1 MRKQREEDYWD
12 EHEDLRSESS
22 SDESNFAESSLDGHS
37 SDKENSEVDNR
48 RGNGT
53 QEGLGDNDG
62 GIQLEV
68 KDRSFRPVWKDNAG
82 EYLRGIRG
90 CGSSATE
97 KRERRRKREMEK
109 SASTTRSIVD
119 MFSAQ
124 LNKNQ
129 SQDERTS
136 SAPSFPI
143 FPPKCE
149 VKETKLESQTRAV
162 HDLSELLRLRTV

>member
-1 MRKQREEDYWD
+1 MGTAPMKKTRRWIIEEAMVHRKGW
-12 EHEDLRSESS
+12 ES
-22 SDESNFAESSLDGHS
+22 
-37 SDKENSEVDNR
+37 V
-48 RGNGT
+48 
-53 QEGLGDNDG
+53 
-62 GIQLEV
+62 QLEV
-68 KDRSFRPVWKDNAG
+68 KDQSFRPVWKDDAG

-136 SAPSFPI
+136 SAPSLPI
-143 FPPKCE
+143 FPPKHK
-149 VKETKLESQTRAV
+149 VKETKLESQT
-162 HDLSELLRLRTV
+162 